1 MPVRTKTG
9 KVTAAVDDTIMN
21 LDLKLYKASSKGNLP
36 AVEDLLTWKAN
47 ANAMSGEYGATPIQV
62 AANNGHKN
70 IVEYLLVYGRADPN
84 CGRPNSMT
92 YRYPYS
98 PLYCASR

>member
-1 MPVRTKTG
+1 MPVRTKAGNG
-9 KVTAAVDDTIMN
+9 KVTAVDDTIMN

-62 AANNGHKN
+62 AANNQRSG
-70 IVEYLLVYGRADPN
+70 
-84 CGRPNSMT
+84 S
-92 YRYPYS
+92 S
-98 PLYCASR
+98 P

>member
-62 AANNGHKN
+62 
-70 IVEYLLVYGRADPN
+70 EYLLVYGGADPN